1 MKKRKNQMVRNHSD
15 PKKDCERVI
24 KYNAN
29 LLDCLYRLTFHK
41 LNKDQFAF
49 LESQLRKTP
58 KFICYYL
65 YRLSKYVT
73 GKKKKTNK

>member
-1 MKKRKNQMVRNHSD
+1 MKKQKTQVIKDNSD
-15 PKKDCERVI
+15 PKKDCENII
-24 KYNAN
+24 KYNAK
-29 LLDCLYRLTFHK
+29 LLDCLYRLTFHN

-58 KFICYYL
+58 KHICYYL

-73 GKKKKTNK
+73 KKKKTK